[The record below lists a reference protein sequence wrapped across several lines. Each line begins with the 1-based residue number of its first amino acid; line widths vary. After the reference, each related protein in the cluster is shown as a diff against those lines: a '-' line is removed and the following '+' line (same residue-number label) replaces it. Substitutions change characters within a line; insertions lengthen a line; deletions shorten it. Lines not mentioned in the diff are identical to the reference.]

1 MWDFPSGSVVK
12 RLPCHAGDVRL
23 IPGRGTKIPH
33 SEGRLS
39 PRAAV
44 KDPTWCN
51 EEPVCCNKSL
61 MQPNK

>member
-44 KDPTWCN
+44 KDPT
-51 EEPVCCNKSL
+51 
-61 MQPNK
+61 